1 MDLIIFSNRERKI
14 NMKNFFKMTKK
25 NLKSKRGSEILQV
38 ILIAGI
44 LIVLIITL
52 FYPQMQELFS
62 NVMTKITSWFE
73 STGSQVFKA

>member
-1 MDLIIFSNRERKI
+1 
-14 NMKNFFKMTKK
+14 MKNFFKKAKK

-62 NVMTKITSWFE
+62 NVMTKISSWFE
-73 STGSQVFKA
+73 STGSQVFRA